1 MSKDL
6 KMKATP
12 VYDYELEAWIIN
24 VNANGETMP
33 IGKTINEGLQLFEY
47 CKYES
52 REKAIEWIKQKE
64 NLYCSEVKF
73 YAFND
78 YEYSALIVVDA
89 EEKYPM
95 GVAIEAY
102 KEEVADYDEEITLEE
117 ALERYKKGNIEGCN
131 TEAAKIIDFYERIDL
146 DIEHEQDYTILLM
159 DSSLC

>member
-64 NLYCSEVKF
+64 NLYCSDVKF
-73 YAFND
+73 
-78 YEYSALIVVDA
+78 
-89 EEKYPM
+89 
-95 GVAIEAY
+95 
-102 KEEVADYDEEITLEE
+102 
-117 ALERYKKGNIEGCN
+117 
-131 TEAAKIIDFYERIDL
+131 
-146 DIEHEQDYTILLM
+146 
-159 DSSLC
+159 